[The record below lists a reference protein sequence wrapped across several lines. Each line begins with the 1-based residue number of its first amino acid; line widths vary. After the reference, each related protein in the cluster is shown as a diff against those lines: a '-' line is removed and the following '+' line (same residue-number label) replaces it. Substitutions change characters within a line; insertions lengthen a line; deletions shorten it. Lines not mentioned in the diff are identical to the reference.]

1 MGFNKRYITVDKITN
16 YLEKNIPLKNL
27 FNADAYILMD
37 GVSSQV
43 LEWHQNKITDSDIK
57 IKLNIKNG

>member
-37 GVSSQV
+37 GASSQV